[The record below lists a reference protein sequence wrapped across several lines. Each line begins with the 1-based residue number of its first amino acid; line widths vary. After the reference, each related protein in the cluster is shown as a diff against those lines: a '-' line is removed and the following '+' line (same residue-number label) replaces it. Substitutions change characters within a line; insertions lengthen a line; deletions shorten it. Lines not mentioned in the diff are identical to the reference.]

1 MKIYFHQPYALYKHI
16 LLCLTLSLL
25 SASVLYAQE
34 VAGTVM
40 DIDGNALPGVSVL
53 IKGTAK
59 GSLTNSEGKFN
70 VIVENDEA
78 TLVFSFIG
86 YETQEVPV
94 NGQREINISLVEQ
107 DVAMDEIVIT
117 ALGIERDKL
126 ALGYAI
132 QEVKGE
138 ELGDVRESNFV
149 NLLSGKVAGVNIAQ
163 GGTGMTGS
171 AYITIRGQSSLRN
184 NAPLMVVDGTP
195 VSSNFN
201 GNGSDSYDQRDLP
214 VDFGNGTADI
224 NPDDIESITV
234 LKGASAA
241 ALYGSR
247 AANGVLLITTKSG
260 KQSKGIGVTVNSSF
274 TMDDILRLP
283 DFQYTYGAGVG
294 TADYYAFEDEAAEY
308 GGRPAT
314 SNSGQSRGPRLDQG
328 QSYVQY
334 GSPRDENGNRIPI
347 PWVTPNETIED
358 YFETGK
364 TFSNNVSIAGAND
377 LGNFRLSYTNLSKTG
392 ILPNTDLSRNTV
404 SFSGAI
410 TPNDKL
416 TVRTNI
422 NYVLNESDNIQTP
435 GYGSSAIMYSFIWWE
450 PNAPLSWFKDYWE
463 EGKEDIEQAYMYGWA
478 DNPYLVAY
486 EHLNGFEKNR
496 IFGNIS
502 ASYQFTDRLSLML
515 RSGIDYYGD
524 KRTFQRPWSTVYYPR
539 GRYREQDI
547 FFTERNTDFLLK
559 YDQPINEDWQINA
572 SVGGNLMVQK
582 GDELTV
588 TANELAVPG
597 VYDLGNAAGATIVR
611 PFESEKRINSL
622 YGLAQ
627 ISFKNAVFLDVTGR
641 NDWSSTLGLD
651 NTSYFYPSV
660 SLSTVINRIVELPE
674 VISFA
679 KVRANWGQTGNDA
692 DPFLT
697 NRAYNYGVLS
707 GSVTNQRLL
716 TNSGLVNELS
726 ESFEVGADIRFFN
739 NRLGFDLTYYKINA
753 TNQILPIA
761 TTITAGVDA
770 RWENAGE
777 LQNEGVEVLVNAVPI
792 SLDNGFRWTVDVN
805 FTANENKVIS
815 LVEGTDILEL
825 GQCPYGACQVIAR
838 VGGNVGELYG
848 VGWKRVEGGQYD
860 GQIIHNESGI
870 RIKDTEVKSWGDY
883 NPDWTGGIY
892 NNFYFKDF
900 HFGFLVDH
908 RQGGQIYSYTYA
920 TGDASGV
927 LDQVLYAYDENFVSP
942 GVIENPDGTYRPNDV
957 TIGQARGSTYF
968 RSNRDNVEENTFE
981 NTFTKLREV
990 RLGYTFPRKLT
1001 NKLGIQKL
1009 SLSLI
1014 GRNLVLWTDVPH
1026 IDPEAV
1032 TVNGANSGGVNV
1044 GGVLPGVEVSQIP
1057 STRSYGLNL
1066 NLQF

>member
-1 MKIYFHQPYALYKHI
+1 MQTYVRMQNVLFRQL
-16 LLCLTLSLL
+16 LLCFTLSIL
-25 SASVLYAQE
+25 SSTILFAQQ
-34 VAGTVM
+34 VTGTVK
-40 DIDGNALPGVSVL
+40 DVNGNVLPGVNVL
-53 IKGTAK
+53 IKGTAS
-59 GSLTNSEGKFN
+59 GALTDSDGKYDLT
-70 VIVENDEA
+70 VSIDDA
-78 TLVFSFIG
+78 ILAFSFIG
-86 YETQEVPV
+86 FETQEVPV
-94 NGQREINISLVEQ
+94 NGQSEINITLVEQ
-107 DVAMDEIVIT
+107 DVAMDEVVIT

-132 QEVKGE
+132 QEVEGE
-138 ELGDVRESNFV
+138 ALGDVRESNFV
-149 NLLSGKVAGVNIAQ
+149 NLLAGKVAGVNIAQ

-195 VSSNFN
+195 VSSNFD
-201 GNGSDSYDQRDLP
+201 GNGSDGYAQQDLP

-224 NPDDIESITV
+224 NPDDIESITI

-260 KQSKGIGVTVNSSF
+260 KGSKGIGVSVNSSF

-283 DFQYTYGAGVG
+283 DFQYTFGAGVG
-294 TADYYAFEDEAAEY
+294 TADYYAYVDEALEY

-334 GSPRDENGNRIPI
+334 GSPLDENGNRIPI
-347 PWVTPNETIED
+347 PWVTPEETIED
-358 YFETGK
+358 YFEVGK
-364 TFSNNVSIAGAND
+364 TYSNNISISGSND
-377 LGNFRLSYTNLSKTG
+377 MGNFRLSYTNLSKTG

-404 SFSGAI
+404 SVSGAI

-416 TVRTNI
+416 TVQTNI
-422 NYVLNESDNIQTP
+422 NYVLSESDNIQTP
-435 GYGSSAIMYSFIWWE
+435 GYGSSAVMYSFIWWE
-450 PNAPLSWFKDYWE
+450 PNAPISWFRDYWE
-463 EGKEDIEQAYMYGWA
+463 EGQEDIEQAYMYGWA
-478 DNPYLVAY
+478 DNPYMVAY
-486 EHLNGFEKNR
+486 EHINAFEKNR

-502 ASYQFTDRLSLML
+502 ASYQITDRLSLML
-515 RSGIDYYGD
+515 RSGLDYYGD

-547 FFTERNTDFLLK
+547 FFTERNSDFLIK
-559 YDQPINEDWQINA
+559 YEQPIGEDFQVNA
-572 SVGGNLMVQK
+572 SFGGNLMVQK
-582 GDELTV
+582 GDQLTV

-611 PFESEKRINSL
+611 PFESEKRIQSL
-622 YGLAQ
+622 YGLAE
-627 ISFKNAVFLDVTGR
+627 ISFRNSIFLDVTGR
-641 NDWSSTLGLD
+641 NDWSSTLGLN

-660 SLSTVINRIVELPE
+660 SLSAIIDRLVDLPK

-697 NRAYNYGVLS
+697 KRAYNYGILS

-716 TNSGLVNELS
+716 TNSNLVNELS

-739 NRLGFDLTYYKINA
+739 NRLGLDVTYYKINA

-792 SLDNGFRWTVDVN
+792 NLSNGFRWEVDVN

-815 LVEGTDILEL
+815 LVDGTDILEL

-848 VGWKRVEGGQYD
+848 VGWKRVEGGEFD
-860 GQIIHNESGI
+860 GQIIHNENGI

-892 NNFYFKDF
+892 NNFYYKGF

-908 RQGGQIYSYTYA
+908 RQGGKLYSYTYA

-927 LDQVLYAYDENFVSP
+927 LDHVLFAYDEDYVSP

-957 TIGQARGSTYF
+957 PIGQSRASTFF
-968 RSNRDNVEENTFE
+968 RSNRDNVENNTFE

-990 RLGYTFPRKLT
+990 RLGYTFPTKVT
-1001 NKLGIQKL
+1001 SKLGIQKL

-1014 GRNLVLWTDVPH
+1014 GRNLLLWTDIPH

-1032 TVNGANSGGVNV
+1032 TVNGANSGGVNL

-1057 STRSYGLNL
+1057 STRSYGINL